1 MRERNARGGTS
12 TQATHSIIWGGGGFK
27 YAKLF
32 VRITIKA
39 EVLFTLWIS
48 NALGRSLGHT
58 WSHPNDAAVF
68 HPLALRKIMF
78 IHKFNVAKSFLKV
91 KWLQIQ

>member
-1 MRERNARGGTS
+1 MLEEVLAHKPP
-12 TQATHSIIWGGGGFK
+12 TQLFEGGGGFK

-39 EVLFTLWIS
+39 EVLFTLRIS

-58 WSHPNDAAVF
+58 
-68 HPLALRKIMF
+68 
-78 IHKFNVAKSFLKV
+78 
-91 KWLQIQ
+91 